1 MKVPLT
7 IRIINL
13 TSPESVSSP
22 YASWITILPFM
33 EIRFPSRRKKEAR
46 QAITPSPPIWMR
58 ISTTICPNSVYC
70 SAGITVTSPVT
81 QTEVTEVN
89 SASINSIG
97 FWLHTGSQRI
107 TPPKKITPKK
117 PSATICI
124 VFSLTLLGL
133 FSRLSIFSSR
143 I

>member
-1 MKVPLT
+1 MKDAVPDSPGRAKLGHELDGKKDRSDPPLT

-22 YASWITILPFM
+22 YASWIRILPFM
-33 EIRFPSRRKKEAR
+33 EIRFPRRRKKEAR
-46 QAITPSPPIWMR
+46 HAITPSPPIWIR

-97 FWLHTGSQRI
+97 FWLHTGSQRR
-107 TPPKKITPKK
+107 K
-117 PSATICI
+117 PENN
-124 VFSLTLLGL
+124 
-133 FSRLSIFSSR
+133 SS
-143 I
+143 